1 MITGV
6 LFGFSAAFFQSCS
19 YLFSKR
25 YVARFTQT
33 TLGLLLC
40 SHVIMGVFSLILLPF
55 FIPKDVPLT
64 MADVARYAFPL
75 AGCVIFYLLGQVSL
89 FRSFKDTDASRV
101 SPLLGLKILMLAAL
115 AIIFTNQHFHFMQWG
130 GIVLS
135 VVAAYMLGMLGRKM
149 SLRSWGWIFCAC
161 LCYSL
166 SDLSI
171 KALIGRFAGLGLFH
185 ASVLSTCLSYF
196 FCGVIASAALFFFP
210 VFPFPKW
217 KASFPFA
224 LFWFTGIL
232 FLFLCF
238 GSIGVVF
245 GNIVQSTR
253 GLMSI
258 LMGSFV
264 AHKGYEHIEEKV
276 TAGATLW
283 RLCAGTLMITAIAL
297 FYAGQKF

>member
-1 MITGV
+1 MITGI
-6 LFGFSAAFFQSCS
+6 LFGFAAAFFQSCS

-25 YVARFTQT
+25 YVARFEQT
-33 TLGLLLC
+33 TVGLLVC
-40 SHVIMGVFSLILLPF
+40 GHVIMGAFSVVLLPF
-55 FIPKDVPLT
+55 VWSKT
-64 MADVARYAFPL
+64 MPSFYVYALPL
-75 AGCVIFYLLGQVSL
+75 AGCVVFYLLGQVFL
-89 FRSFKDTDASRV
+89 FWSFKDTDASRV

-115 AIIFTNQHFHFMQWG
+115 ALIFSNQHFYLLQWG

-135 VVAAYMLGMLGRKM
+135 VAAACMLGMMGKKLTLK
-149 SLRSWGWIFCAC
+149 SWGWIFCAC

-171 KALIGRFAGLGLFH
+171 KILIGRFAGLGLGLFH
-185 ASVLSTCLSYF
+185 ASVLSTCLNYF
-196 FCGVIASAALFFFP
+196 VCGAIAGTALLLFP
-210 VFPFPKW
+210 VFSFSKW

-224 LFWFTGIL
+224 VSWFTGIL

-276 TAGATLW
+276 ALRAMLW
-283 RLCAGTLMITAIAL
+283 RLFAGSLMIAAIAL
-297 FYAGQKF
+297 FYLGE

>member
-1 MITGV
+1 MPGDIPG
-6 LFGFSAAFFQSCS
+6 
-19 YLFSKR
+19 
-25 YVARFTQT
+25 
-33 TLGLLLC
+33 TLGD
-40 SHVIMGVFSLILLPF
+40 LP
-55 FIPKDVPLT
+55 
-64 MADVARYAFPL
+64 RYALPL
-75 AGCVIFYLLGQVSL
+75 AGCVIFYLLGQVFL

-115 AIIFTNQHFHFMQWG
+115 TLIFTNQHFHFLQWG
-130 GIVLS
+130 GILLS
-135 VVAAYMLGMLGRKM
+135 VVAAYMLGLLGKKM
-149 SLRSWGWIFCAC
+149 SLKSWGWIFCAC

-196 FCGVIASAALFFFP
+196 LCGIVASASLLFFP
-210 VFPFPKW
+210 VFPLPKW

-224 LFWFTGIL
+224 FFWFSGIL

-276 TAGATLW
+276 SPRATVW
-283 RLCAGTLMITAIAL
+283 RLCAGTLMIVAIAL
-297 FYAGQKF
+297 FYAGE